1 VADET
6 RETADETGAS
16 TAETGVTAAETG
28 VSTDETGVTAAGTAD
43 ETGVSTDETADETAD
58 ETRETAAE
66 PGEPAGPASEASQT
80 AEPVA
85 EASASTAE
93 TSTTPDKTDET
104 TAAADET
111 HTAADETPAIADEAA
126 AEPSAIDASADETTA
141 AADETSTTP
150 DKTDETTAA
159 ADETHTAADET
170 GGETH
175 EGADEKP
182 AEDAKAG
189 GGRTRLAAIL
199 LGAAA
204 VVLAGFGVLATLEA
218 HSLRSTAAPQN
229 VAVTDG
235 AATSAVKRQVTSA
248 VNTVFSYNY
257 ANTAATRQAAQGLL
271 TGPAIRQYNTYF
283 ALVTKDAPAQKLV
296 VTTRVTNSGVELL
309 SGNQAQ
315 VLIFA
320 NQQDTRAGTK
330 QTSYAGALF
339 AVTAVRQGSRW
350 KIENINTF
358 NGQQ

>member
-1 VADET
+1 M
-6 RETADETGAS
+6 
-16 TAETGVTAAETG
+16 
-28 VSTDETGVTAAGTAD
+28 
-43 ETGVSTDETADETAD
+43 
-58 ETRETAAE
+58 
-66 PGEPAGPASEASQT
+66 
-80 AEPVA
+80 
-85 EASASTAE
+85 
-93 TSTTPDKTDET
+93 
-104 TAAADET
+104 
-111 HTAADETPAIADEAA
+111 
-126 AEPSAIDASADETTA
+126 
-141 AADETSTTP
+141 
-150 DKTDETTAA
+150 
-159 ADETHTAADET
+159 
-170 GGETH
+170 
-175 EGADEKP
+175 
-182 AEDAKAG
+182 AG